1 MWGMCKK
8 PKAPKSTE
16 GAILEKDNKKE
27 YGKMYYGL
35 TNENQAREMVDAVVE
50 CLGGGGNAKLLLLET
65 MAQETKLGAYRDPSK
80 DGAGRGITQFDK
92 GIVVDTVNRARQ
104 SEIDAVAEAF
114 GIDLY
119 MVDWDDL
126 DFAPLPCIILA
137 RLKYK
142 RIPEEIPRTIEGR
155 AAYWKKHY
163 NTVAGKGTEEEYI
176 KNAKLV

>member
-1 MWGMCKK
+1 MFFCRKKEKK
-8 PKAPKSTE
+8 PTHQERSTIE
-16 GAILEKDNKKE
+16 TDLPTKDYFVKEEKPV
-27 YGKMYYGL
+27 YYGL

-50 CLGGGGNAKLLLLET
+50 CLGGNGNAKLLLLET
-65 MAQETKLGAYRDPSK
+65 MAQETRLGSYRDPSK

-92 GIVVDTVNRARQ
+92 GIVVDTVTRARQ
-104 SEIDAVAEAF
+104 SELDAVQETF

-142 RIPEEIPRTIEGR
+142 RIPEEIPNTIEGR
-155 AAYWKKHY
+155 AGYWKKHY
-163 NTVAGKGTEEEYI
+163 NSELGKGT
-176 KNAKLV
+176 N